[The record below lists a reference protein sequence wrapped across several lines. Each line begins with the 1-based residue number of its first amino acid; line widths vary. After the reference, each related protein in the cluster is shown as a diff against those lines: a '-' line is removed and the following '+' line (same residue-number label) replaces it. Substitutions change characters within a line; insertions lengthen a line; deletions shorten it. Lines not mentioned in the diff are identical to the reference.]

1 MHLIIDITV
10 QSVCISKREFVEK
23 NSHALDFSIIKFM
36 LHIPNLVIMRSPD
49 KCKYAD
55 KRVSIKYELLKILT

>member
-1 MHLIIDITV
+1 MHLIIDLSV
-10 QSVCISKREFVEK
+10 QSVRISKREFVEK

-36 LHIPNLVIMRSPD
+36 RHIPNLVIMRSPD
-49 KCKYAD
+49 TRKYAD